1 MLERLTSKC
10 KINDTR
16 IVSRD
21 KGASVRHI
29 ALNEK
34 GRNAVRQY
42 QLDGELVKNQ
52 TCCDFLLLN
61 DTAEDAYF
69 IELKGSDIK
78 QGIRQLDETAKILRR
93 ELGHYT
99 FYYRL
104 VSSKVNTHDIKSN
117 EYRKFKEKNYRFFVH
132 KNNEIIDK
140 F

>member
-10 KINDTR
+10 RPNDTK

-21 KGASVRHI
+21 KGATVRHV

-34 GRNAVRQY
+34 GSNTVRQY

-61 DTAEDAYF
+61 DTKVNAYF

-78 QGIRQLDETAKILRR
+78 RGIEQLDETAKMLRA
-93 ELGHYT
+93 ELINYT

-104 VSSKVNTHDIKSN
+104 VSSKVNTHDVKSS
-117 EYRKFKEKNYRFFVH
+117 EYRKFKEKHYPFFEH
-132 KNNEIIDK
+132 KNREIVDIL
-140 F
+140 